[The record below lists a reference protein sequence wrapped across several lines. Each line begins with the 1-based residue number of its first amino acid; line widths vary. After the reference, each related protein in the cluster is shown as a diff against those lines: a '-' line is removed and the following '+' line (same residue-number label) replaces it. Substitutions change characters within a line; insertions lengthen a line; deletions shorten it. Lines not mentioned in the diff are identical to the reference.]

1 MSGVAKFGAA
11 AIEAIQRQRWLDTPG
26 YKLEH
31 GLALTFNLLG
41 ARSRAVQDVL
51 HGRWLGHPLHPT
63 LTSLPI
69 GAWTAAVVLDAVDVV
84 SSQGEGFRR
93 AAQFAVGLGVLGGA
107 GAALTGVTDW
117 QHTQDKPRRSGLV
130 HGLVNSVA
138 LGLNILSFHQR
149 RRGRPAGARLASVA
163 GYGFVVAGG
172 YLGGDLVFRHRIGVD
187 HSQQEVGSNR
197 FVAVMAEADL
207 AEDAPMQVQC
217 DGAAVVLIR
226 HEDQITAVGQWCSHL
241 AGPMSQGWVYRGQL
255 VCPWHGSR
263 FSLKTGCPTT
273 GPAVAPLARF
283 ETRVVAGLIEVRRI
297 PAISAGTSA
306 ISAGTS
312 SQQPHTSGGSL

>member
-1 MSGVAKFGAA
+1 MRGVAKFGAA

-31 GLALTFNLLG
+31 ALALTFNLLG
-41 ARSRAVQDVL
+41 ARGRAVQDVL

-84 SSQGEGFRR
+84 SPRGEGFRR
-93 AAQFAVGLGVLGGA
+93 AAQFAVGLGVLGGG

-130 HGLVNSVA
+130 HGLLNSLA
-138 LGLNILSFHQR
+138 LGLNVVSFQQR
-149 RRGRPAGARLASVA
+149 RRGRLAAARLASVA

-187 HSQQEVGSNR
+187 HSEQEAGSDR
-197 FVAVMAEADL
+197 FVAVLAEADL
-207 AEDAPMQVQC
+207 AEDAPQQVQC
-217 DGAAVVLIR
+217 DGATVVLIR

-263 FSLKTGCPTT
+263 FSLETGCPTT
-273 GPAVAPLARF
+273 GPAVTPLARF
-283 ETRVVAGLIEVRRI
+283 ETQVVDGLIEVRRI
-297 PAISAGTSA
+297 PAFAAGTSL
-306 ISAGTS
+306 
-312 SQQPHTSGGSL
+312 QPSTSGGSL

>member
-41 ARSRAVQDVL
+41 ARSRAAQDVL

-69 GAWTAAVVLDAVDVV
+69 GAWTAAVVLDAVDLV
-84 SSQGEGFRR
+84 SPQGEGFRR

-130 HGLVNSVA
+130 HGLVNSAA
-138 LGLNILSFHQR
+138 LVLNVVSFRQR
-149 RRGRPAGARLASVA
+149 RRGRLVGARLTGVA
-163 GYGFVVAGG
+163 GYVCVVAGG

-187 HSQQEVGSNR
+187 HSQQEAGSDR
-197 FVAVMAEADL
+197 FVAVMAETDL
-207 AEDAPMQVQC
+207 IQDAPQQVQC

-226 HEDQITAVGQWCSHL
+226 HGDQITAVGQWCSHL
-241 AGPMSQGWVYRGQL
+241 AAPMSQGWVYRGQL

-263 FSLKTGCPTT
+263 FSLETGCPTT

-297 PAISAGTSA
+297 PAIAEGTSVE
-306 ISAGTS
+306 
-312 SQQPHTSGGSL
+312 PHTVGGSL

>member
-1 MSGVAKFGAA
+1 MRGVVKFGAA

-31 GLALTFNLLG
+31 ALALTFNLLG
-41 ARSRAVQDVL
+41 ARGRAVQDVL

-69 GAWTAAVVLDAVDVV
+69 GAWTAAVVLDAADVV
-84 SSQGEGFRR
+84 SPRGEGFRR
-93 AAQFAVGLGVLGGA
+93 AAQFAVGLGVLGGG
-107 GAALTGVTDW
+107 GAALTGLTDW

-130 HGLVNSVA
+130 HGLLNSLA
-138 LGLNILSFHQR
+138 LGLNVVSFQQR
-149 RRGRPAGARLASVA
+149 RRGRLAAARLASVA
-163 GYGFVVAGG
+163 GFGFVVAGG

-187 HSQQEVGSNR
+187 HSQLEVGSDR
-197 FVAVMAEADL
+197 FVAVLAEADL
-207 AEDAPMQVQC
+207 VEDAPQQVQC
-217 DGAAVVLIR
+217 GGAAVVLIR

-263 FSLKTGCPTT
+263 FSLETGCPTT
-273 GPAVAPLARF
+273 GPAVTPLARF
-283 ETRVVAGLIEVRRI
+283 ETRVVDGLIEVRRI
-297 PAISAGTSA
+297 PAIAAGTSL
-306 ISAGTS
+306 
-312 SQQPHTSGGSL
+312 QPPTSGGSL

>member
-1 MSGVAKFGAA
+1 VSGVAKFGAA

-273 GPAVAPLARF
+273 GPAVAPLTRF

>member
-1 MSGVAKFGAA
+1 MSRVAKIGTA
-11 AIEAIQRQRWLDTPG
+11 AIEAIQGQRWLDTPG

-41 ARSRAVQDVL
+41 ARSRTVQDVL

-63 LTSLPI
+63 LTSVPI

-84 SSQGEGFRR
+84 SSQGAGFRR
-93 AAQFAVGLGVLGGA
+93 AAQVAVGLGVLGGG

-130 HGLVNSVA
+130 HGLVNTVA
-138 LGLNILSFHQR
+138 LGLNVLSFHQR
-149 RRGRPAGARLASVA
+149 RRGRLVGARLASLA
-163 GYGFVVAGG
+163 GYGFVVVGG

-187 HSQQEVGSNR
+187 HSQQEAGSNR

-207 AEDAPMQVQC
+207 IEDAPQQVQC
-217 DGAAVVLIR
+217 DGADVVLIR
-226 HEDQITAVGQWCSHL
+226 HAGRISAVGQWCSHL

-263 FSLKTGCPTT
+263 FSLDTGCPTT

-283 ETRVVAGLIEVRRI
+283 ETRVVAGRIEVRHI
-297 PAISAGTSA
+297 PAVTAGMSAP
-306 ISAGTS
+306 
-312 SQQPHTSGGSL
+312 PHTLAGSP

>member
-138 LGLNILSFHQR
+138 LGLNIFRFTSAVGGG
-149 RRGRPAGARLASVA
+149 RRGPGWPVWPGTGSSLP
-163 GYGFVVAGG
+163 VV
-172 YLGGDLVFRHRIGVD
+172 
-187 HSQQEVGSNR
+187 
-197 FVAVMAEADL
+197 
-207 AEDAPMQVQC
+207 
-217 DGAAVVLIR
+217 
-226 HEDQITAVGQWCSHL
+226 
-241 AGPMSQGWVYRGQL
+241 
-255 VCPWHGSR
+255 
-263 FSLKTGCPTT
+263 
-273 GPAVAPLARF
+273 
-283 ETRVVAGLIEVRRI
+283 
-297 PAISAGTSA
+297 ISAG
-306 ISAGTS
+306 IWCFGTASGSITASRRLDRIVS
-312 SQQPHTSGGSL
+312 SR